1 MDVKA
6 HGLVVVDHPSVPRS
20 LVGSVLA
27 LPIELLI
34 GKELVSVPV
43 VKVHVVLIHSHE
55 EKDVRRLNDEPDV
68 PNGLAERESERRW
81 DGLTLITLP

>member
-6 HGLVVVDHPSVPRS
+6 MALWSWIIRPCLEAWLVRFW
-20 LVGSVLA
+20 LCQ
-27 LPIELLI
+27 LI

-43 VKVHVVLIHSHE
+43 VKVHVVLIQCHE

-68 PNGLAERESERRW
+68 PSGVAERESERRR

>member
-1 MDVKA
+1 M
-6 HGLVVVDHPSVPRS
+6 VVDHLSVPRS

-43 VKVHVVLIHSHE
+43 VKVHVVLIQSHE